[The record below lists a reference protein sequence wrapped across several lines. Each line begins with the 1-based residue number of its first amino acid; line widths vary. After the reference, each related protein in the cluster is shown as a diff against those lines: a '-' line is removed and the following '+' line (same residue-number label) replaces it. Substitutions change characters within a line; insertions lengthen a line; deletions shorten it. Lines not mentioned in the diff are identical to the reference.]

1 MLKKLIFLTVIV
13 TFFVLSAAAQ
23 NRFEG
28 YNLYIDVPT
37 TQTTQSCA
45 IRYSSPDNDI
55 TIKDLNPATPMNI
68 KSCSGSPS
76 KVSRGADNAT
86 IVRSNHVD
94 YKWCF
99 EGEDK
104 TYQITFNDDKN
115 EGKIIY
121 NWIANPEQLSGR
133 YSVRDFGA
141 KGDGVTDD
149 TIAVKSALAF
159 IANQKGGILFFP
171 PGDYLVGSLPDYK
184 PIGLPSGVT
193 IEGISGIV
201 SGSPTNYLSE
211 KNPTSLNA
219 KNPTRITLAGKKR
232 ALFRIGECTQNVI
245 IKNIE
250 LFAQSNDETYGIEAT
265 GVVVSS
271 NDFTFEN
278 ISFNSFYRGIY
289 AHGLPQNNLGWQ
301 FDFIKVK
308 NCRFTYN
315 RDAGIYTN
323 ILNSEWKI
331 EGCSFVNPKRQAGQ
345 NADSMHFERNGMV
358 MITDTFG
365 GGFVGANGG
374 TFISVLDSSNI
385 TVIGSQTE
393 QMTNSFYYNEEKIQG
408 AGDYSYPITF
418 INNIFGHPIIF
429 GAKRTFVSTGNLYF
443 ENTFSMIEGV
453 RVYST
458 GDRFCYDAVTFGC
471 RSGLNTPNAFDKA
484 TILFRTGQ
492 LEERQIKGFPAI
504 FGTDVEFNG
513 TIKLPSLQL
522 NLLPR
527 VVKNGMMAYCSNCRR
542 NSTPCQAGGS
552 GAPAMVVNN
561 EWSCL

>member
-1 MLKKLIFLTVIV
+1 MLKKPLFLTVIL

-37 TQTTQSCA
+37 TQTAQSCA
-45 IRYSSPDNDI
+45 IRYSSPDNDV

-68 KSCSGSPS
+68 KSCNGSPS
-76 KVSRGADNAT
+76 KVSRGANNTT
-86 IVRSNHVD
+86 IVRANHID

-104 TYQITFNDDKN
+104 TYQIAFNDDKN

-121 NWIANPEQLSGR
+121 NWIANPEQPDGR

-141 KGDGVTDD
+141 KGDGATDD

-171 PGDYLVGSLPDYK
+171 PGDYLVGSKPDYK

-193 IEGISGIV
+193 IEGISGII
-201 SGSPTNYLSE
+201 SGSPTNY
-211 KNPTSLNA
+211 LNA

-250 LFAQSNDETYGIEAT
+250 LFAQSNDETYGIEAA
-265 GVVVSS
+265 GVVTSS
-271 NDFTFEN
+271 GEFTFEN
-278 ISFNSFYRGIY
+278 ISFNAFYRGIY
-289 AHGLPQNNLGWQ
+289 AHGLPQNNLAWQ
-301 FDFIKVK
+301 FDYVKVK
-308 NCRFTYN
+308 NCRFIYN

-323 ILNSEWKI
+323 ILNSSWKI
-331 EGCSFVNPKRQAGQ
+331 EGCFFINPKRQAGQ
-345 NADSMHFERNGMV
+345 QADSMHFERNGLI
-358 MITDTFG
+358 MISDTYG
-365 GGFVGANGG
+365 GGFAGAYGG
-374 TFISVLDSSNI
+374 TFISILDSANTLI
-385 TVIGSQTE
+385 IGCQTE

-429 GAKRTFVSTGNLYF
+429 GARRTFVSTGNLYG
-443 ENTFSMIEGV
+443 ENTFSMVEGV
-453 RVYST
+453 KVYST
-458 GDRFCYDAVTFGC
+458 GDRFCYDSFTFGC
-471 RSGLNTPNAFDKA
+471 PSGLNTPNAFDKA
-484 TILFRTGQ
+484 TIVFKTGQ
-492 LEERQIKGFPAI
+492 PEERQIKGFPAE

-513 TIKLPSLQL
+513 SIRMPSRQL

-527 VVKNGMMAYCSNCRR
+527 GAQNGTMVYCSNCRR

-552 GAPAMVVNN
+552 GAPAMVVNK